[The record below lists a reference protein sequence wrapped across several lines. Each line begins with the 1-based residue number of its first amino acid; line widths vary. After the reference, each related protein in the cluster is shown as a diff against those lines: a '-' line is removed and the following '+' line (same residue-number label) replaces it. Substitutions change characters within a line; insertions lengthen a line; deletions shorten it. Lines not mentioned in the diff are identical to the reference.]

1 MSARV
6 PTATANLHSEQPRSA
21 PATRYGMLLVATVMH
36 ADMLALKLILTPL
49 LIGAASLAGRRWG
62 PAVGGWFVGLP
73 LTSGPI
79 ALFLALDH
87 GVDFAAAATVGSLAG
102 ALAEAVFCLAYAA
115 GARAGWPAALA
126 AATLA
131 FAAAATLVQRA
142 ALPLSAATA
151 CAFVALLG
159 ALALMPRPR
168 ATAVPPPPPA
178 WDLPARMVITTA
190 LVLAITG
197 AAVTLGPRLSGVLAT
212 FPVYAAILTVF
223 AHRASAAAAVQVLRG
238 LLLGLFAFAAFFVV
252 LGVSIGPLGVAA
264 GFALA
269 TAAALAVQAGSLAIV
284 VAAPESGRLGR
295 ILARR

>member
-1 MSARV
+1 M
-6 PTATANLHSEQPRSA
+6 TAAA
-21 PATRYGMLLVATVMH
+21 YGILLVATLMR
-36 ADMLALKLILTPL
+36 ADTLALKLILTPL

-62 PAVGGWFVGLP
+62 PAVGGWLVGLP
-73 LTSGPI
+73 LTSGPV

-87 GVDFAAAATVGSLAG
+87 GAEFAAAAAVGSLAG

-115 GARAGWPAALA
+115 AARAGWPTALA
-126 AATLA
+126 AATFA
-131 FAAAATLVQRA
+131 FAATATLVQRA
-142 ALPLSAATA
+142 ALPLPAASL
-151 CAFVALLG
+151 CAFVALFG
-159 ALALMPRPR
+159 ALALMPRAR
-168 ATAVPPPPPA
+168 TTATPPPPPA

-212 FPVYAAILTVF
+212 VPAYAAILTIF

-252 LGVSIGPLGVAA
+252 LGVSIGPLGLAA
-264 GFALA
+264 GFTLA
-269 TAAALAVQAGSLAIV
+269 TAAALAIQAGSLAIV